1 MLIYLDANIVQ
12 YIADHEDFIFGEVVI
27 PQTTSGSLW
36 KELKALR
43 ALIQFE
49 LEIEQLEV
57 ANLWEVAA
65 SAHLMKEL
73 YVGRPTDTQRKIYS
87 VLREAWS
94 ESDWTAYIE
103 WSDDNVRLADT
114 SLGVLNLKQA
124 ADRRHLAE
132 AVLLKASWFLTN
144 DNDIITKT
152 RLWNQDSMVE
162 GVRVVRPSECFL
174 MMCQNPTMGWVERR
188 C

>member
-12 YIADHEDFIFGEVVI
+12 YIADYEDFIFGEVAI
-27 PQTTSGSLW
+27 PQTTGGFLW

-43 ALIQFE
+43 GLIQFE

-65 SAHLMKEL
+65 PAHLMKEL
-73 YVGRPTDTQRKIYS
+73 YAGKPTNIQRKTYS

-94 ESDWTAYIE
+94 ESDWAAYIE
-103 WSDDNVRLADT
+103 WSDENVRLNDM

-124 ADRRHLAE
+124 ADRRHIAE
-132 AVLLKASWFLTN
+132 AVALKASWFLTN

-152 RLWNQDSMVE
+152 RLWNKDSMVE
-162 GVRVVRPSECFL
+162 GVRVVRP
-174 MMCQNPTMGWVERR
+174 
-188 C
+188 